1 MWKRLR
7 PPGRAAARYFAPRAT
22 WRTLFRARRGK
33 AEPACKPGSV
43 EDSHSSRRR
52 VTTPLQRSTRTH
64 RGQRHC
70 VPIRPCSGWGLPCPV
85 ALAPR
90 AVRSYRTVSPLP
102 RIPRHRSGS
111 RTVRRSAL
119 CCTGRRLT
127 PPRCYLASCP
137 VEPGL
142 SSPVQA
148 PQRLSGRLRV
158 RILRLHRRIP
168 QDLPRDPWARIHFP
182 TSVLHIPCAPET
194 RMALAPGADYGP

>member
-1 MWKRLR
+1 MHSPTGSRSGPVLR
-7 PPGRAAARYFAPRAT
+7 ALREVANPLPAQRA
-22 WRTLFRARRGK
+22 GS

-64 RGQRHC
+64 RGPRHG

-111 RTVRRSAL
+111 RTVRRFAL
-119 CCTGRRLT
+119 CCTGRRLA
-127 PPRCYLASCP
+127 PPRGYLASCP

-148 PQRLSGRLRV
+148 PQRLSGRLRIHSV
-158 RILRLHRRIP
+158 RDCKRANAPAYCMRVARYCRIGISRP
-168 QDLPRDPWARIHFP
+168 D
-182 TSVLHIPCAPET
+182 S
-194 RMALAPGADYGP
+194 

>member
-102 RIPRHRSGS
+102 RIPRHLKRQQDRSAVCSLLHWPSAHAAQVLPGILPCGARTFLPGAS
-111 RTVRRSAL
+111 TAATVRPTPRSHSTASPSN
-119 CCTGRRLT
+119 T
-127 PPRCYLASCP
+127 PRLAS
-137 VEPGL
+137 
-142 SSPVQA
+142 
-148 PQRLSGRLRV
+148 
-158 RILRLHRRIP
+158 
-168 QDLPRDPWARIHFP
+168 
-182 TSVLHIPCAPET
+182 
-194 RMALAPGADYGP
+194 